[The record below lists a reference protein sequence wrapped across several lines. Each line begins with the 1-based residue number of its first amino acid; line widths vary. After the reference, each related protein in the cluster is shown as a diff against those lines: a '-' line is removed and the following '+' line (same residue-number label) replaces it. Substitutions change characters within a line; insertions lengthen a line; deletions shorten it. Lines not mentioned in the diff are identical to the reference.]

1 MSSFNF
7 HASGNILTKLL
18 QWGRESRDELWC
30 TNKKVIACILT
41 HPKCSYTASW
51 RRSIRHVVLWYSFWS
66 RLLALLREEFRIPK
80 LTFHSDLAR
89 HRAASRLALP
99 CTSSFFLFKH
109 RCRSDDGHQILTLV
123 RLWPEFIKLVK
134 NVGPKNLAAQE
145 HQHLEYCAIWSCKL
159 IIVYCDWSS
168 TSTNGFIQKYHEGKP
183 KFKFERQ

>member
-1 MSSFNF
+1 VMNF
-7 HASGNILTKLL
+7 GAQTKKLL
-18 QWGRESRDELWC
+18 RAYWHTRSARTLQADAGPYATWFYDTVFGVVCSHCCERNFEYLNWLSTRTWRGTGR
-30 TNKKVIACILT
+30 
-41 HPKCSYTASW
+41 P
-51 RRSIRHVVLWYSFWS
+51 HVWLCH
-66 RLLALLREEFRIPK
+66 ALLV
-80 LTFHSDLAR
+80 
-89 HRAASRLALP
+89 
-99 CTSSFFLFKH
+99 SFFFKH